1 MKVYKGLD
9 ELPDFGRPVIT
20 IGSFDG
26 VHYGHQKLIEKI
38 RSEAKANEAETVVIT
53 FDPHPRQIV
62 YPNDNSLQLLS
73 TIEEKIALFDN
84 FGIDHLVIVP
94 FTVAFSQQSA
104 DEYIEKFII
113 QKFHPS
119 VIIIG
124 HDHKFG
130 LNRSGDINFLKWHQ
144 EKGEYQVVEIDAQQI
159 SDITISS
166 TKIRNFL
173 NEGSIIQ
180 ASSLLGYHYLL
191 TGEVKRGE
199 QIGHTLG
206 YPTANIYIAD
216 KYKLVPKYGVYA
228 SKTTVD
234 GKIYHSMLY
243 IGDRPSYRHLP
254 NRTIEVNI
262 FDFKEDIY
270 GQNIKVEIID
280 FIRNDQRFDSQEDL
294 IAQLNKDKISAVSI
308 LQA

>member
-9 ELPDFGRPVIT
+9 ALPTFDKPVIT

-38 RSEAKANEAETVVIT
+38 KSEAEAIDSETIVIT
-53 FDPHPRQIV
+53 FDPHPRQII
-62 YPNDNSLQLLS
+62 YPKDKSLQLLN
-73 TIEEKIALFDN
+73 TIEEKIALFEN

-104 DEYIEKFII
+104 DEYIENFLIKT
-113 QKFHPS
+113 FHPA

-144 EKGEYQVVEIDAQQI
+144 EKGNYTVVEITAQQI

-166 TKIRNFL
+166 TKIRSAL
-173 NEGSIIQ
+173 IEGNIKK
-180 ASSLLGYHYLL
+180 ANALLGYHYLL
-191 TGEVKRGE
+191 TGEVKHGE

-206 YPTANIYIAD
+206 YPTANIYINNSH
-216 KYKLVPKYGVYA
+216 KLVPKYGVYA
-228 SKTTVD
+228 SKTTVN
-234 GKIYHSMLY
+234 GEIYRSMLY

-254 NRTIEVNI
+254 HRTIEVNI

-270 GQNIKVEIID
+270 GQDIKVEIVD
-280 FIRNDQRFDSQEDL
+280 YIRDDVRFDSQEEL
-294 IAQLNKDKISAVSI
+294 IAQLNKDKLSAVSI

>member
-9 ELPDFGRPVIT
+9 GLPDFGRPVIT

-38 RSEAKANEAETVVIT
+38 RSEAKTKQAETVVIT

-62 YPNDNSLQLLS
+62 FPKDDTLQLLS
-73 TIEEKIALFDN
+73 TAEEKIALFEN
-84 FGIDHLVIVP
+84 FGIDHMVIVP

-104 DEYIEKFII
+104 DEYIEKFLI

-130 LNRSGDINFLKWHQ
+130 LSRSGDINFLKWHQ
-144 EKGEYQVVEIDAQQI
+144 TKGDYQVVEIDAQQ
-159 SDITISS
+159 SSNITISS

-173 NEGSIIQ
+173 NEGAIVK
-180 ASSLLGYHYLL
+180 ANSLLGYHYLL
-191 TGEVKRGE
+191 TGEVKHGE
-199 QIGHTLG
+199 RIGHSLG
-206 YPTANIYIAD
+206 FPTANIYID
-216 KYKLVPKYGVYA
+216 NKHKLIPKYGVYA
-228 SKTTVD
+228 SKTTVN
-234 GKIYHSMLY
+234 GHIYRSMLY

-262 FDFKEDIY
+262 
-270 GQNIKVEIID
+270 
-280 FIRNDQRFDSQEDL
+280 L
-294 IAQLNKDKISAVSI
+294 ILGKISTVKISK
-308 LQA
+308 LK

>member
-1 MKVYKGLD
+1 MKVHRGLD
-9 ELPDFGRPVIT
+9 NLPDFDKPVIT

-26 VHYGHQKLIEKI
+26 VHYGHQKLIERI
-38 RSEAKANEAETVVIT
+38 QLEAKQLDTETVVIT

-62 YPNDNSLQLLS
+62 FPKDKTLQLIN
-73 TIEEKIALFDN
+73 TTEEKISLFAN

-104 DEYIEKFII
+104 DEYIEKFLI

-144 EKGEYQVVEIDAQQI
+144 EKGGYRVAEITAQQI
-159 SDITISS
+159 SDIVISS

-173 NEGSIIQ
+173 SLGEIMQ
-180 ASSLLGYHYLL
+180 ANALLGYHYLL
-191 TGEVKRGE
+191 TGEVKQGE
-199 QIGHTLG
+199 RIGHTLG
-206 YPTANIYIAD
+206 FPTANIYLENNH
-216 KYKLVPKYGVYA
+216 KLVPKYGIYA
-228 SKTTVD
+228 SKTTVNN
-234 GKIYHSMLY
+234 KIYNSMLY
-243 IGDRPSYRHLP
+243 IGDRPSYKHLP

-262 FDFKEDIY
+262 FDFKDDIY
-270 GQNIKVEIID
+270 GMEIKVEIVD
-280 FIRNDQRFDSQEDL
+280 FIRDDIEFTNTEDL
-294 IAQLNKDKISAVSI
+294 IKQLNLDKQSAVSI

>member
-1 MKVYKGLD
+1 MKVHLGLD
-9 ELPDFGRPVIT
+9 SLPVFDKPVIT

-38 RSEAKANEAETVVIT
+38 KSEAKQLGSESVVIT
-53 FDPHPRQIV
+53 FDPHPRQV
-62 YPNDNSLQLLS
+62 VFPKDKTLELLNS
-73 TIEEKIALFDN
+73 TPEKIALFDN

-94 FTVAFSQQSA
+94 FTVAFSQQPA
-104 DEYIEKFII
+104 DEYIEKFLID
-113 QKFHPS
+113 KFHPA

-144 EKGEYQVVEIDAQQI
+144 EKGGYRVEEITAQQI
-159 SDITISS
+159 SDIVISS

-173 NEGSIIQ
+173 GEGNIKQ
-180 ASSLLGYHYLL
+180 ANALLGYHYLL
-191 TGEVKRGE
+191 TGEVKHGE
-199 QIGHTLG
+199 HIGHTLG
-206 YPTANIYIAD
+206 FPTANIYLSNSA
-216 KYKLVPKYGVYA
+216 KLVPKYGIYA
-228 SKTTVD
+228 SKTTVNN
-234 GKIYHSMLY
+234 KIYHSMLY
-243 IGDRPSYRHLP
+243 IGDRPSYKHLP

-270 GQNIKVEIID
+270 GQEIKVEIID
-280 FIRNDQRFDSQEDL
+280 FIRDDIEFQNTEDL
-294 IAQLNKDKISAVSI
+294 IKQLNLDKESAVSI

>member
-1 MKVYKGLD
+1 MKVHNGLD
-9 ELPDFGRPVIT
+9 GLPEFNRPVIT

-26 VHYGHQKLIEKI
+26 VHSGHQKLIEKI
-38 RSEAKANEAETVVIT
+38 KSEATENNTETIVIT

-62 YPNDNSLQLLS
+62 FPKDKTLQLLN
-73 TIEEKIALFDN
+73 TKEEKIELFEK
-84 FGIDHLVIVP
+84 FEIDHLVIVP

-104 DEYIEKFII
+104 DEYIEKFLIE
-113 QKFHPS
+113 KFNPA

-144 EKGEYQVVEIDAQQI
+144 EKGNYKIIEIDAQQI

-173 NEGSIIQ
+173 IEGNILQ
-180 ASSLLGYHYLL
+180 ANSLLGYNYLL
-191 TGEVKRGE
+191 TGNVKHGE
-199 QIGHTLG
+199 RIGHTLG
-206 YPTANIYIAD
+206 FPTANIYID
-216 KYKLVPKYGVYA
+216 NSYKLVPKYGVYA
-228 SKTTVD
+228 SKTTVN
-234 GKIYHSMLY
+234 GKCYKSMLY

-262 FDFKEDIY
+262 FDFQEDIY
-270 GQNIKVEIID
+270 GQDIKVEIID

-294 IAQLNKDKISAVSI
+294 AAQLNKDMASAVSI

>member
-9 ELPDFGRPVIT
+9 DLPDFERPVIT

-38 RSEAKANEAETVVIT
+38 QSEAKTNQTETVVIT

-62 YPNDNSLQLLS
+62 FPKDKTLQLLS
-73 TIEEKIALFDN
+73 TTEEKIALFDN
-84 FGIDHLVIVP
+84 FGIDYLVIVP

-104 DEYIEKFII
+104 DEYIEKFLIE
-113 QKFHPS
+113 KFHPS

-130 LNRSGDINFLKWHQ
+130 LSRSGDINFLKWHQ
-144 EKGEYQVVEIDAQQI
+144 EKGDYTVVEIDAQQI

-173 NEGSIIQ
+173 NEGDIVK
-180 ASSLLGYHYLL
+180 ANSLLGYHYLL
-191 TGEVKRGE
+191 TGEVKHGE
-199 QIGHTLG
+199 RIGHTLG
-206 YPTANIYIAD
+206 FPTANIYIANGH
-216 KYKLVPKYGVYA
+216 KLVPKYGVYA

-262 FDFKEDIY
+262 FDFKEEIY
-270 GQNIKVEIID
+270 GQDIKVEIVN
-280 FIRNDQRFDSQEDL
+280 FIRNDQRFDSQEEL